1 MDARADIRELLERA
15 RRGVPDAVGSIF
27 EAARGHL
34 LDLADRELP
43 ADLRAKIGPSDVVQ
57 ETAFEMQRDFGRFT
71 GTTSE
76 ELFVWLREI
85 LKHNVVD
92 AIRHYRD
99 TLKREVAREVQ
110 ITVSPSRD
118 EQVFTEV
125 GRLPEGS
132 AIRREEAAMIN
143 TLLSRLPPDYR
154 RVIELRYWH
163 GMSFVAMAPQLGRS
177 PEAVRKL
184 WYRALER
191 LHGELGGAGSGGGV
205 APANDR

>member
-1 MDARADIRELLERA
+1 
-15 RRGVPDAVGSIF
+15 
-27 EAARGHL
+27 
-34 LDLADRELP
+34 
-43 ADLRAKIGPSDVVQ
+43 
-57 ETAFEMQRDFGRFT
+57 
-71 GTTSE
+71 
-76 ELFVWLREI
+76 
-85 LKHNVVD
+85 
-92 AIRHYRD
+92 
-99 TLKREVAREVQ
+99 
-110 ITVSPSRD
+110 
-118 EQVFTEV
+118 
-125 GRLPEGS
+125 
-132 AIRREEAAMIN
+132 MIN